1 MPIDTDVDVRM
12 KCYGKKD
19 GQDEW
24 FCEWA
29 CCFIEQDL
37 CAMQTD
43 DNHGVVRP
51 PLNLKEFDD
60 FVSESPPTLPP
71 SIDPTTSFPAVD
83 AKLFFSSEPEKLCA
97 VLEELKKPEKS

>member
-19 GQDEW
+19 EQDEW

-37 CAMQTD
+37 CDMQTE

-51 PLNLKEFDD
+51 PLNLEGFA
-60 FVSESPPTLPP
+60 PPTLPP
-71 SIDPTTSFPAVD
+71 CIEATTSFPAVD

-97 VLEELKKPEKS
+97 VLEALKKPESS